1 MQELGACSQNE
12 LHPSGTR
19 LPRPV
24 APYLAAEL
32 AGIRIAI
39 SDLLTPGLN
48 EPDSVR
54 WVAEGAGG
62 VLVPINESESMVD
75 LMSAMGMPVLVV
87 ARSSLGTINHTLLTI
102 ESLRRRKLDLAG
114 VVMVGDK
121 NEANRKA
128 IEQFGSVSV
137 IAEMPRF
144 AALTPETLGRWAT
157 SEFDTQGQLARY
169 FK

>member
-1 MQELGACSQNE
+1 M
-12 LHPSGTR
+12 
-19 LPRPV
+19 
-24 APYLAAEL
+24 
-32 AGIRIAI
+32 
-39 SDLLTPGLN
+39 PGLN

-102 ESLRRRKLDLAG
+102 ESLRRRKLEIWQGWSWWVTKTRPTATPLNGLAPCRDCG
-114 VVMVGDK
+114 TALFRRHSHQK
-121 NEANRKA
+121 
-128 IEQFGSVSV
+128 
-137 IAEMPRF
+137 PL
-144 AALTPETLGRWAT
+144 AAGQRRSLIP
-157 SEFDTQGQLARY
+157 QGQLARY

>member
-1 MQELGACSQNE
+1 M
-12 LHPSGTR
+12 
-19 LPRPV
+19 
-24 APYLAAEL
+24 
-32 AGIRIAI
+32 
-39 SDLLTPGLN
+39 PGLN

-102 ESLRRRKLDLAG
+102 ESLRRRKLELAG

-121 NEANRKA
+121 NEANREA

-137 IAEMPRF
+137 IAEMPYF
-144 AALTPETLGRWAT
+144 ADTDTGNPWPLGNV
-157 SEFDTQGQLARY
+157 GV
-169 FK
+169 